1 MALVFQSGFTRGG
14 SYLQSIYWFFVF
26 VFFVSDS
33 TYVCILVLIV
43 GDLELEEEC

>member
-1 MALVFQSGFTRGG
+1 MVHIYRVFTGF
-14 SYLQSIYWFFVF
+14 LFLF
-26 VFFVSDS
+26 FFVSDS